1 MGSENDRRNF
11 KEYDYYLGDVRV
23 LAIKEEDADYYTEDF
38 NDVMDTLMENG
49 NTVVGINT
57 IIEAGTFHTVIDYV
71 PNECIYWKGGEV
83 DGGDQQILDEADDTK
98 ET

>member
-1 MGSENDRRNF
+1 MGSENSRRNF

-23 LAIKEEDADYYTEDF
+23 LAIKEDDEDFYAEAF

-49 NTVVGINT
+49 NTVVDINT
-57 IIEAGTFHTVIDYV
+57 IIEGGTFCTVIDYV